1 MNFENFALEKG
12 ILRLKKMIDFNII
25 KCLNDNMSANSN
37 KSENKKISLDF
48 TNQEQITD
56 LAEVFKNFAD
66 PTRVKILCLLLNQEF
81 NVTELAEKLNMT
93 QPAVSQQLRLLKMN
107 ALIKFHREGKSLI
120 YSLADDHVKEILNI
134 GIEHLAELKS

>member
-1 MNFENFALEKG
+1 MNV
-12 ILRLKKMIDFNII
+12 
-25 KCLNDNMSANSN
+25 NSN
-37 KSENKKISLDF
+37 KSENKTFSLDF
-48 TNQEQITD
+48 TNQEQISD

-81 NVTELAEKLNMT
+81 NVTELSEKLNMT
-93 QPAVSQQLRLLKMN
+93 QPAISQQLRLLKMN
-107 ALIKFHREGKSLI
+107 ALIKFRREGKSLI